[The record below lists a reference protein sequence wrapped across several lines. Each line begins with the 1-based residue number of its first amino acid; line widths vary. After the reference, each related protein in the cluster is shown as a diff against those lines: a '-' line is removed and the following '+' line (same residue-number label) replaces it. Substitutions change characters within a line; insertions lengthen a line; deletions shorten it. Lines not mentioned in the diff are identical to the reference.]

1 MKYTIILMFVLIT
14 QILVSQVDESFKKIR
29 YLVNEEPTRE
39 ITLIDSIEKDY
50 DVSDV
55 RFTKPDFY
63 NSGDLAFTCPYYSDT
78 TSTVLAETSG
88 GIIRRKSRNHV
99 IDHISKYGKYYLVYP
114 VIGVSSIYNKVNKI
128 YEKPKIYDPGFLS
141 NTGQLVCRSRK
152 TEDLVLIDVDGSIK
166 SIERLHD
173 YNKNVNA
180 ISFYPFLNKN
190 GLIAG
195 IVFRRHDWQEEIYPT
210 GSRLF
215 FFDDDLKIKEYVDL
229 DGAPICHPW
238 GISDEKN
245 YMLFWD
251 SVHGYNVDYDK
262 AVTHIYQNNKEIM
275 KINGAVKTY
284 SFSPDESLLLLNVFY
299 ENGSGCYIIDLE
311 KRKIIK
317 KLRGLSARFAIAD
330 KGYPYIAFVDHNMF
344 YVIDYENE
352 KLITKSWV
360 GPANKRF
367 FKNALISISGN
378 GKTVSVFEHR
388 WFKKV
393 KL

>member
-50 DVSDV
+50 ATMRV

-63 NSGDLAFTCPYYSDT
+63 NSGDLAYTCPYYSDT
-78 TSTVLAETSG
+78 TSTVLAE
-88 GIIRRKSRNHV
+88 
-99 IDHISKYGKYYLVYP
+99 SKGSILERSKRDQGAIYVSAYGDYYLVHADKVDYTL
-114 VIGVSSIYNKVNKI
+114 YNRGNKI
-128 YEKPKIYDPGFLS
+128 NTISLDYDPGYLS
-141 NTGQLVCRSRK
+141 ETGKLVCRNMR
-152 TEDLVLIDVDGSIK
+152 TEELVLIDIDGTIRG
-166 SIERLHD
+166 IEKLHD
-173 YNKNVNA
+173 YSKNVNTLN
-180 ISFYPFLNKN
+180 FYPFINKN

-195 IVFRRHDWQEEIYPT
+195 IAYKGNDWQEDMFPT

-215 FFDDDLKIKEYVDL
+215 FFDNNLKIKEYVDL
-229 DGAPICHPW
+229 DGAPIYHPW
-238 GISDEKN
+238 GISNEKN

-251 SVHGYNVDYDK
+251 SVHGYNVDYNK

-275 KINGAVKTY
+275 RINGAVKTY

-317 KLRGLSARFAIAD
+317 RLRGLSARFAIAD